1 MRQGSVFISTTG
13 VSSCRKQTVR
23 CTSSDRSKV
32 RCAIITIRTA
42 FKRRLAPPRK
52 LWALVPQCPQTID
65 SCPLLNHVHIDSR
78 PLQQID
84 SFGNAG
90 GKNERGPNRLR
101 LGGGG
106 GYGSGLSH
114 SLSDDTTARLPPAR
128 TPGRPR
134 APTTVR
140 RPRTENIH
148 ASLSPSP
155 NPNRSRRLRA
165 ICTRRYRRRRGMRAS
180 PRTRPPLL
188 PAAVVVAERG
198 GRPSAPLAVG
208 RTAPDIRPS
217 RRSPNGRPRP
227 SRGGWD
233 GATTAPTRDDADA
246 GTTATDLDRRRPHRP
261 DRRHRERRRRGRR
274 RDRDASPLPRRRR
287 RRLRAAAPIPRSRR
301 TSRSTTT
308 RPGTI
313 ASPSPS
319 RRRRACRGVSSIAAR
334 GTASISWGRRS
345 GRRIRRRTTTTIPR
359 NGPEMRHAGARR
371 GTTSRGYASL

>member
-90 GKNERGPNRLR
+90 GKNERGPNRLG

-106 GYGSGLSH
+106 GNGSGLSH

-128 TPGRPR
+128 KPGRPR

-155 NPNRSRRLRA
+155 NPTRSRRLRA
-165 ICTRRYRRRRGMRAS
+165 ICTRRYR
-180 PRTRPPLL
+180 
-188 PAAVVVAERG
+188 
-198 GRPSAPLAVG
+198 
-208 RTAPDIRPS
+208 
-217 RRSPNGRPRP
+217 
-227 SRGGWD
+227 
-233 GATTAPTRDDADA
+233 
-246 GTTATDLDRRRPHRP
+246 
-261 DRRHRERRRRGRR
+261 
-274 RDRDASPLPRRRR
+274 
-287 RRLRAAAPIPRSRR
+287 
-301 TSRSTTT
+301 
-308 RPGTI
+308 
-313 ASPSPS
+313 
-319 RRRRACRGVSSIAAR
+319 
-334 GTASISWGRRS
+334 
-345 GRRIRRRTTTTIPR
+345 
-359 NGPEMRHAGARR
+359 
-371 GTTSRGYASL
+371 